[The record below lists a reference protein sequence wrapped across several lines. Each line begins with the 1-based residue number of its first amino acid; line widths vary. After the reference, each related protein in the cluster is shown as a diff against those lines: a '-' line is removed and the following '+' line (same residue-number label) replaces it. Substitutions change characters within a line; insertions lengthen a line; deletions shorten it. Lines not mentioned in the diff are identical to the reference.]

1 MHQITI
7 VMNKLLYLFILLA
20 ATSSAQ
26 NAYEIIK
33 RSDEHIRGLSNKA
46 EMTIEIQRPKWS
58 RTMEIKAWSLGNE
71 FSFIL
76 VESPARDKGTVFLK
90 RENEIWNWQ
99 PKIEKVIKLP
109 PSMMMQSWMGSDFT
123 NDDLIKESS
132 ILTDYT
138 HKIIGDSTLID
149 RPCYIIELTAKADA
163 AVVWGKIN
171 LFIDKKD
178 YLQLASEF
186 YDEDGYLINKM
197 KASDI
202 RNFDGKVLPAQLE
215 MTPFEEDGQ
224 RTILSYKSMEYNI
237 DIDES
242 FFTKQNMKR
251 LR

>member
-1 MHQITI
+1 
-7 VMNKLLYLFILLA
+7 MNKLLYLFLLLA

-46 EMTIEIQRPKWS
+46 EMTIEIQRSKWS

-197 KASDI
+197 EASDI

-215 MTPFEEDGQ
+215 MTPYEEDGQ
-224 RTILSYKSMEYNI
+224 RTILSYKSMVYNI

>member
-1 MHQITI
+1 
-7 VMNKLLYLFILLA
+7 MNKLLYLFILLA
-20 ATSSAQ
+20 AKSSAQ

-197 KASDI
+197 EASDI

>member
-1 MHQITI
+1 
-7 VMNKLLYLFILLA
+7 MNKLLYLFLLLA

-197 KASDI
+197 EASDI

-224 RTILSYKSMEYNI
+224 RTILSYKSMVYNI